1 MIQTMPSQLK
11 DIHPFAH
18 YADRL
23 LAGGTLL
30 PDTPD
35 NVVEV
40 MGALD
45 SYGIVLDRYSI
56 NLIHIADHQFLN
68 LFPVFKYFD
77 GEINP
82 ARMWRHFWHDRINY
96 EYAEYTM
103 RAMMWHGGGGLD
115 AYLDTD
121 EFRQNCQSAIAAKIK
136 FNQCCSCFI
145 ESFLNF

>member
-1 MIQTMPSQLK
+1 MNQTMPAHVK
-11 DIHPFAH
+11 NIHPFAH
-18 YADRL
+18 YVDRL
-23 LAGGTLL
+23 LEGGTLL

-35 NVVEV
+35 NVLEV

-45 SYGIVLDRYSI
+45 SYGVVLNRYSI

-68 LFPVFKYFD
+68 LFPVFKYLD

-82 ARMWRHFWHDRINY
+82 AKMWQHFCHDRINY

-103 RAMMWHGGGGLD
+103 KAMMWHGGGGLD

-121 EFRQNCQSAIAAKIK
+121 EFRENCQVAIAAKIK
-136 FNQCCSCFI
+136 FNTCCKYSI
-145 ESFLNF
+145 VLSLSF